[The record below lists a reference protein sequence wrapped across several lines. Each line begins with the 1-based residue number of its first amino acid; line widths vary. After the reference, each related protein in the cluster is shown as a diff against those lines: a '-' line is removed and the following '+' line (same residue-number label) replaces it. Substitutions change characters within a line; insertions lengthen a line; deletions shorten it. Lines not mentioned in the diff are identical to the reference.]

1 MTLSP
6 IASFAGA
13 IPASQIPKRSTR
25 QVDLSI
31 QTERESL
38 AKSKD
43 RAVTQRNWLIFRAAT
58 LWDGDQRDRAETL
71 ALKLKKQ
78 PGQVVARLKTTY
90 HGCLFL
96 MERWAYL
103 ISKVSSDKFGGELSS
118 ANRVKA
124 LCLLGIPP
132 DEWDD
137 DESVIST
144 DMISREDK
152 DWHLQA
158 QNHLKAIFTRERNR
172 LVDLS
177 KVLEAHN
184 KEIQA
189 KAMLG
194 EFFDSEVTLNKAE
207 REVARGERQLKALE
221 KERLSA
227 VHDEPEDEPDHPQ
240 DPASSEPT
248 AADPTFQPNPLR

>member
-1 MTLSP
+1 MTMSP
-6 IASFAGA
+6 NATLAGA
-13 IPASQIPKRSTR
+13 IPESKINKRSIR
-25 QVDLSI
+25 LVDLCL
-31 QTERESL
+31 QTERERL

-43 RAVTQRNWLIFRAAT
+43 RATTKRNWLIHRAGVV
-58 LWDGDQRDRAETL
+58 WDVDQLARAETL
-71 ALKLKKQ
+71 ATNLKKK

-96 MERWAYL
+96 IERWSYL
-103 ISKVSSDKFGGELSS
+103 ISKISSDKFDGELSP

-137 DESVIST
+137 EESVIST
-144 DMISREDK
+144 DMISRDNK

-158 QNHLKAIFTRERNR
+158 QKHLKSVFIRERNR
-172 LVDLS
+172 VIDLS
-177 KVLEAHN
+177 KILEALN

-194 EFFDSEVTLNKAE
+194 EFFDSDAFLNKTE
-207 REVARGERQLKALE
+207 REVAHSERMIKALE
-221 KERLSA
+221 KERLTAS
-227 VHDEPEDEPDHPQ
+227 HDEAEDGLDPPE
-240 DPASSEPT
+240 ASASAEPT
-248 AADPTFQPNPLR
+248 AAETTVQPDPLL